1 MQGYRTKDFWA
12 GALYVV
18 LGLTTYFLG
27 KDYSLGSAARMGP
40 GYFPMV
46 LSGLLV
52 VIGLIAIGRGF
63 LAGGETVPHIHI
75 RPAVLVIG
83 ATFFF
88 AATLE
93 LLGAAIALPGTLAI
107 AAMASRM
114 FRLTPR
120 AVLGAAAFTIF
131 CLAVFI
137 KGLGVPMP
145 MFGSLFGN

>member
-1 MQGYRTKDFWA
+1 MQGHKTKDFWA
-12 GALYVV
+12 GAVYVA
-18 LGLTTYFLG
+18 LGGSAYILG
-27 KDYSLGSAARMGP
+27 KDYSMGTAARMGP

-52 VIGLIAIGRGF
+52 MIGLLSIGRG
-63 LAGGETVPHIHI
+63 LLRGGEVVPRLYL

-93 LLGAAIALPGTLAI
+93 LLGAAVALP
-107 AAMASRM
+107 AALVLSASASRM
-114 FRLTPR
+114 FRLAPLPV
-120 AVLGAAAFTIF
+120 AGAGAFTLL

-137 KGLGVPMP
+137 TALGVPMP
-145 MFGSLFGN
+145 MFGTLFGG

>member
-12 GALYVV
+12 GAVYVA
-18 LGLTTYFLG
+18 LGLTAFLLG
-27 KDYSLGSAARMGP
+27 KGYSLGSAARMGP

-52 VIGLIAIGRGF
+52 LIGLISIARGF
-63 LAGGETVPHIHI
+63 LSGGEAVPRIHI

-88 AATLE
+88 AATIE
-93 LLGAAIALPGTLAI
+93 LLGAAIALPAALI
-107 AAMASRM
+107 MAAMASRL
-114 FRLTPR
+114 FRISPF
-120 AVLGAAAFTIF
+120 AMLGAAAFTIF
-131 CLAVFI
+131 CLAVFV

-145 MFGSLFGN
+145 MFGALFGG